1 MTEPEKVTVAEI
13 AQETYALI
21 DSLVGSL
28 TTEQEDA
35 IQADVV
41 TWNLNRDDVDLEVD
55 VDGVSLHGQRLLNA
69 IRARVRKHLG
79 LSLYSSE
86 ANSGGSYSVRTMHVF

>member
-13 AQETYALI
+13 TQETYALI
-21 DSLVGSL
+21 NSLVGSL

-41 TWNLNRDDVDLEVD
+41 TWNLNRNDVDLEVD

-69 IRARVRKHLG
+69 IRDRVRKHLG
-79 LSLYSSE
+79 LPLYSSE
-86 ANSGGSYSVRTMHVF
+86 VGGAGSGSIRTMHVF